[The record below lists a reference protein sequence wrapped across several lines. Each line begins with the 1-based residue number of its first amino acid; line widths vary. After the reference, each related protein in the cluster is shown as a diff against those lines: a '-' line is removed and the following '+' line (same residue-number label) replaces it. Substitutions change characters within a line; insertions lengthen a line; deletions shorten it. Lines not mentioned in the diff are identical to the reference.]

1 MAVRYVFFSKIE
13 FSNAGGVQ
21 SQPEC
26 YILPN
31 FVVIGPE
38 PLWKNGDFLILK
50 TRKAVAGNKPTT
62 DVRCHAGVI
71 A

>member
-1 MAVRYVFFSKIE
+1 MAIFTCSKDFKSVLFNFKIIIIMAVRYVFFSKIE

-31 FVVIGPE
+31 FVVTGPE
-38 PLWKNGDFLILK
+38 PLCRNADFF
-50 TRKAVAGNKPTT
+50 
-62 DVRCHAGVI
+62 
-71 A
+71 

>member
-1 MAVRYVFFSKIE
+1 MPIFTCSKDFKSVLFNFKIIWPSDMFFFLKLK
-13 FSNAGGVQ
+13 FSSAGGVQ

-38 PLWKNGDFLILK
+38 PL
-50 TRKAVAGNKPTT
+50 
-62 DVRCHAGVI
+62 
-71 A
+71 

>member
-1 MAVRYVFFSKIE
+1 MFFFLKLK
-13 FSNAGGVQ
+13 FSSAGGVQ

-38 PLWKNGDFLILK
+38 PLWKNGDFFNFK
-50 TRKAVAGNKPTT
+50 N
-62 DVRCHAGVI
+62 
-71 A
+71 